1 MEINEETLLM
11 CNPIHI
17 EDVGQI
23 YQPIVNE
30 ISAMGRDN
38 YLKLTLPFLI
48 TKDDLVDEY
57 KNIDIYDLFFLEEN
71 APLLQQL
78 IIMLNLFFKQDIDIG
93 VENNNIYFKIGEDG
107 VVNKDNFNDISQI
120 VREISCIK
128 LPEPERL
135 PKNMSAE
142 QKRIHEKMKYH
153 RNRRAELETPS
164 FKEIINTVVHCG
176 ESFIPYK
183 TVGEFTYYQLM
194 NSYQVIVGRNNYDEF
209 LRYKTSFKY
218 DIQEDMPHW
227 TKLIKMI

>member
-1 MEINEETLLM
+1 MEINQEMILM
-11 CNPIHI
+11 GNPIYI
-17 EDVGQI
+17 KNAGQI
-23 YQPIVNE
+23 FQPTVNE
-30 ISAMGRDN
+30 ISIMGRDN
-38 YLKLTLPFLI
+38 YLKLILPFLI
-48 TKDDLVDEY
+48 TKDDLVDKY

-71 APLLQQL
+71 IPLLQQL
-78 IIMLNLFFKQDIDIG
+78 FIMLNLFFKQDIDIG
-93 VENNNIYFKIGEDG
+93 IENNSMYFKIGKDG
-107 VVNKDNFNDISQI
+107 IVNKNNFDDIGQV